1 MHFFSHLRSRMS
13 VLLSLSILVAIAG
26 SFVFFGWT
34 APSTHTVLA
43 RGLAYS
49 QLSPLQKRLLSGL
62 LSTEY
67 RSLSQRTATT
77 NTTTRSNYSPTG
89 DDGCP
94 QSLGNNIRVN
104 SNCLNLSDLN
114 QQGRAQAQAEP
125 TIAEDSFHP
134 GHLIAGTNDYRT
146 GDSQCYSEF
155 SRDGGATWTEVAIP
169 VGFSN
174 GANFGGVDRE
184 YWEASGNTSVA
195 WDTKGNAYLN
205 CEAFMRGP
213 GTTNNPD
220 LSSAFYVFRS
230 TGNGG
235 ASWDFMGGPA
245 VETSTQ
251 DPAVIEDKPYMTVDN
266 HVGSPFQDRVYVAW
280 THFSADGSVYIQES
294 HSSDYGKTF
303 SKPVIV
309 STSSPLCVN
318 TFGAG
323 TPFGPCNGNEF
334 AQPFTAPDGTLY
346 VVYDNFNAG
355 SNFSG
360 DNHFQV
366 FLSKSTDGGNSFSAP
381 VLVGTYNEFP
391 DCPPSQG
398 GQNPGE
404 EGTCLPEKGT
414 TQNAVFR
421 TTNYPVGAIDPTN
434 GDIVVTYG
442 SYINKYSNPSNGCI
456 PEGVDAADGGELYA
470 GVKTVGACNN
480 KILESVSSN
489 GGASFNGNVSDPITM
504 PVVTGAPGQ
513 KFTDQW
519 FHWAGFTPD
528 GRLVVTYYDRQYGND
543 EITGSM
549 DFSLSSSRDLR
560 TFATRRVTTRSMPL
574 PTQFPDAQGN
584 STFYGDYTGLAVD
597 TEAHP
602 IWTDTRARDL
612 ALCPG
617 TGVPGV
623 PPKVCTFT
631 SVNGFQAN
639 DQIVLTAT
647 EDVHTS

>member
-1 MHFFSHLRSRMS
+1 MRSFSHLRSRTS
-13 VLLSLSILVAIAG
+13 ILLSLIALIALTG
-26 SFVFFGWT
+26 SFAFFGWGVT
-34 APSTHTVLA
+34 PTQKAQA

-49 QLSPLQKRLLSGL
+49 QLSPLQKRMLSGL
-62 LSTEY
+62 LSSEY
-67 RSLSQRTATT
+67 QSQGQHTTTT
-77 NTTTRSNYSPTG
+77 NGTTRSNYFPTS
-89 DDGCP
+89 DDGCT

-104 SNCLNLSDLN
+104 SNCLNLADLN
-114 QQGRAQAQAEP
+114 QQGRGQAQAEP

-134 GHLIAGTNDYRT
+134 GNLIAGSNDYRT
-146 GDSQCYSEF
+146 GDSHCYSEF
-155 SRDGGATWTEVAIP
+155 SHNSGKTWTEVAVP
-169 VGFSN
+169 ADFSN
-174 GANFGGVDRE
+174 GTNFGGADRE

-205 CEAFMRGP
+205 CEVFMRGP

-230 TGNGG
+230 TGNAG

-245 VETSTQ
+245 VETYTQ

-266 HVGSPFQDRVYVAW
+266 HIGSPFQDRVYVAW

-294 HSSDYGKTF
+294 HSADYGKTF

-309 STSSPLCVN
+309 SNSNPLCVN
-318 TFGAG
+318 TLGAG
-323 TPFGPCNGNEF
+323 TLYGTCNGNEF

-346 VVYDNFNAG
+346 IVYDNFNAG
-355 SNFSG
+355 SNFPG

-366 FLSKSTDGGNSFSAP
+366 FLSKSIDGGNSFSAP
-381 VLVGTYNEFP
+381 VLVGNYNEFP

-398 GQNPGE
+398 SQNPGE
-404 EGTCLPEKGT
+404 EGTCLPEKGPT
-414 TQNAVFR
+414 ENAVFR
-421 TTNYPVGAIDPTN
+421 TTNYPVGAIDPLN
-434 GDIVVTYG
+434 GDIIVTYG
-442 SYINKYSNPSNGCI
+442 SYINKYSDSSNGCI
-456 PEGVDAADGGELYA
+456 PQGFDTADGGELYI

-480 KILESVSSN
+480 KILESISSN
-489 GGASFNGNVSDPITM
+489 GGTSFNGTVSDPTTM
-504 PVVTGAPGQ
+504 PVVTDAPGQ

-519 FHWAGFTPD
+519 FHWAAFTPD
-528 GRLVVTYYDRQYGND
+528 GKLVVTYYDRQYGND

-549 DFSLSSSRDLR
+549 DFSLSASSDFYH
-560 TFATRRVTTRSMPL
+560 FATRRVTTSSMPL

-584 STFYGDYTGLAVD
+584 SIFYGDYTGLAVD

-602 IWTDTRARDL
+602 IWTDTRSKDL

-617 TGVPGV
+617 TGVIGV

-631 SVNGFQAN
+631 SVNGFPAN
-639 DQIVLTAT
+639 DQIILTAT
-647 EDVHTS
+647 EGVPTP